1 MTTSA
6 ADFRSALQ
14 DPATTER
21 VLERLARLVGHETPS
36 GDAARIDALAAA
48 LAEELTS
55 IGGVVTRI
63 PAAGLGTHVSA
74 RFPAAGDDP
83 KPVLVLAHLDTVH
96 PVGSLAERPFRVED
110 GRAWG
115 PGTYD
120 MKAGLAVVVEALTLL
135 HEAGERPRRPV
146 HLLAT
151 CDEEIGSHSS
161 RALIEDGAGEA
172 SCVLVPEPCRPDGGV
187 KTARKG
193 VGVYTLHADGVAVH
207 AGIDSGGGVNAIVEL
222 AHQILGLA
230 DLADA
235 GRGTTLN
242 AGVIRGGTASNVV
255 PAAARVEI
263 DVRFRALDE
272 GQRVDAALRAL
283 TPALS
288 GARLRLDGGI
298 NRPPLE
304 RTPAV
309 VALYEKARD
318 LAEELGFALPE
329 GETGG
334 ASDGCFTAAMSV
346 PTLDGLGVLGDGAH
360 ALHEHVVIEDVPRRV
375 ALFGRLFQTL

>member
-1 MTTSA
+1 MTTPP
-6 ADFRSALQ
+6 ADFRPALE
-14 DPATTER
+14 DSATTDR
-21 VLERLARLVGHETPS
+21 VLDRLERLVAHETPS
-36 GDAARIDALAAA
+36 GDAARIDALAAV
-48 LAEELTS
+48 LADELAAFGAT
-55 IGGVVTRI
+55 VTRI
-63 PAAGLGTHVSA
+63 PAPGLGTHVSA
-74 RFPAAGDDP
+74 RFPGAHDHLA
-83 KPVLVLAHLDTVH
+83 PVLVLAHMDTVH
-96 PVGSLAERPFRVED
+96 PVGSLAERPFRVAD

-120 MKAGLAVVVEALTLL
+120 MKAGLAVVAESLAFL
-135 HEAGERPRRPV
+135 HRAGERPRRPV

-161 RALIEDGAGEA
+161 RSLIEDGAREA
-172 SCVLVPEPCRPDGGV
+172 CCVLVPEPCRPDGGA

-193 VGVYTLHADGVAVH
+193 VGVYTLHATGVAVH

-230 DLADA
+230 RLADPE
-235 GRGTTLN
+235 RGTTLN

-255 PAAARVEI
+255 PASADVEI
-263 DVRFRALDE
+263 DVRFRTVEE
-272 GQRVDAALRAL
+272 GERADAELRAL
-283 TPALS
+283 EPVLP
-288 GARLRLDGGI
+288 GARLRLEGGI

-309 VALYEKARD
+309 VELYETARA
-318 LAEELGFALPE
+318 LAAALGFDLPE

-334 ASDGCFTAAMSV
+334 ASDGCFTAALGV

-360 ALHEHVVIEDVPRRV
+360 AFHEHIVIGDVPRRV